1 MKATTAG
8 LIGLGIVLFLLS
20 GLWTTIFN
28 GRSTW
33 TDEKARRLGEIRNRM
48 STLGFLIDQPVI
60 PGNEQSAQNKAAV
73 MKEVEELRTERTAL
87 ALDYSSA
94 HDTPILVAQILK
106 WSGISVALVGIV
118 GWYAVAQK
126 R

>member
-20 GLWTTIFN
+20 GLWTTVFN

-33 TDEKARRLGEIRNRM
+33 TDEKAKRMGEIRNRM
-48 STLGFLIDQPVI
+48 STLGFLVDRKDT
-60 PGNEQSAQNKAAV
+60 PGDAQGAQAKAAAV
-73 MKEVEELRTERTAL
+73 KEAEELRRERAAL
-87 ALDYSSA
+87 ASDYSSA
-94 HDTPILVAQILK
+94 HDAPLLVAKVLK
-106 WSGISVALVGIV
+106 WSGISVALVGIT